1 MFFLREILTFSRIR
15 LIASQNIE
23 KVLKWS
29 AWMFESGRN
38 RGENDSQAPVP
49 EKQQQDHLLTFNTS
63 NLPCLEGSV
72 KLGEVLVRT
81 SDHDLGSMD
90 S

>member
-1 MFFLREILTFSRIR
+1 MSFLRMILTFSRIW

-49 EKQQQDHLLTFNTS
+49 EKQQQDHLQFITS